1 MPRPFRPV
9 VQYDRQMRARRSR
22 PAKLATAKYWCIALT
37 LAAYAIEIA
46 SAAGN
51 TSGPSFPYFNEI
63 QNKAANQQAHLLL
76 VASVIDGKESEKTVT
91 LRRATGD
98 ADYGVSLETLGAALD
113 VVISPH
119 VDGSF
124 GIDTPLGHADFT
136 AEDVTADRGGSFV
149 PLPVAAKKLGCRLRF
164 NEAEFALV
172 VDTSWRDLRGAPIAK
187 SAAVT
192 IDVPAPNVSLSRWRS
207 EVTSQRSGGDIS
219 TSTVTDLG
227 GALGK
232 GYWQGQILNGIGA
245 RARINELVWVVDNG
259 PARWLIGQQRVA
271 INPLL
276 PGFDLTGAQMAY
288 TNSPD
293 YLYSQSP
300 LNGQL
305 VPYAAS
311 PLTVI
316 RGQGPPGGVA
326 ELRLGGQVLMRQ
338 TIGLDGQYQFRNV
351 PASPGDAIRLEVAIY
366 EFRDVDVPTRV
377 DRVYSQASNLQLP
390 EGTWVSFGGAGL
402 NGRRLDSSDD
412 ASGGAGFYQFRYGIS
427 SALTVDAVVESVNGQ
442 RYASAGAAASLG
454 VLGTWAA
461 YGARNSSGSSAY
473 EVLGDGRRNDWFW
486 HVNVQHLD
494 AGFAASEAVNTET
507 ATRTTDASYAEFGRS
522 FGTTARLSVVHGSVT
537 DPVSGNIDYTKLAAD
552 WHPLPSLTL
561 SARPDYRGD
570 YSYAASWYPTKQTHV
585 SLTRYI
591 DRTEAAAEYD
601 INSDYRLMATDL
613 HQDKLGS
620 RAGVFLA
627 RQAFGN
633 HHASW
638 TIGALSGEGT
648 TGYFVEGG
656 LEIRPGLTARLDVL
670 KDPLLRNGGASGP
683 IVTLDVVADFAVTGS
698 GLARG
703 GYDMALRQIGGI
715 SGALLGQLPRGVG
728 GDSLAHV
735 GVSLNGQIRAETDEA
750 GHFFIDGLKPGVYR
764 VSLDPDNLPI
774 ELSGSE
780 HARNVEVRSGAT
792 TRADF
797 HLELSLGCAG
807 RVVGYGD
814 TQLLQ
819 VAVLDGAGQVVKRV
833 AISQYGFF
841 RADGL
846 KPGNYHLELRN
857 AATGAAIATL
867 PLSITDRFVFGRDFR
882 ADLAGK
888 SRDQP

>member
-1 MPRPFRPV
+1 MTTRGATRFRATK
-9 VQYDRQMRARRSR
+9 RWCL
-22 PAKLATAKYWCIALT
+22 LALVIFTV
-37 LAAYAIEIA
+37 EIA
-46 SAAGN
+46 SAASN
-51 TSGPSFPYFNEI
+51 TSGPSFPYFHEI
-63 QNKAANQQAHLLL
+63 QKTAATQQARLLL

-91 LRRATGD
+91 LRRSVGD
-98 ADYGVSLETLGAALD
+98 ADYGVSLESLGAALD
-113 VVISPH
+113 IVISAH
-119 VDGSF
+119 ADGSF
-124 GIDTPLGHADFT
+124 GIDTPLGHADFS
-136 AEDVTADRGGSFV
+136 ADEVTGDRGGNFV
-149 PLPVAAKKLGCRLRF
+149 SLSLAAKKLGCRFRF
-164 NEAEFALV
+164 NESEFALV
-172 VDTSWRDLRGAPIAK
+172 VDTSWRDMRGAPIAK

-192 IDVPAPNVSLSRWRS
+192 IDVPAPSVSLSRWRS
-207 EVTSQRSGGDIS
+207 EVTTQSSGGDIS
-219 TSTVTDLG
+219 TSAITDLS

-232 GYWQGQILNGIGA
+232 GYWQGQILNGIGK
-245 RARINELVWVVDNG
+245 RPSINELIWVVDSG
-259 PARWLIGQQRVA
+259 AARWLIGQQRVA

-276 PGFDLTGAQMAY
+276 PGFDLSGAQMAY

-293 YLYSQSP
+293 YLYSQAP

-316 RGQGPPGGVA
+316 RGEGPPGGVA
-326 ELRLGGQVLMRQ
+326 ELRLGGQILMRQ

-402 NGRRLDSSDD
+402 NGRRLDPTDD
-412 ASGGAGFYQFRYGIS
+412 ASGGAGFYQFRYGVS
-427 SALTVDAVVESVNGQ
+427 SALTLDAVVESVNGQ

-454 VLGTWAA
+454 PLGTWAA
-461 YGARNSSGSSAY
+461 YGARNSSGFGGY
-473 EVLGDGRRNDWFW
+473 ELLGDGRKEDWFW
-486 HVNVQHLD
+486 HVNAQHLD
-494 AGFAASEAVNTET
+494 AGFATSEAIATDSTTT
-507 ATRTTDASYAEFGRS
+507 ATDASYAEFGRS
-522 FGTTARLSVVHGSVT
+522 FGTTGRLSVVHGSLT
-537 DPVSGNIDYTKLAAD
+537 DPVNGDIEYTKLAAD

-591 DRTEAAAEYD
+591 DRTEGAAEYD
-601 INSDYRLMATDL
+601 INSEYRLMATDL
-613 HQDKLGS
+613 HQDKVGS
-620 RAGVFLA
+620 RAGLFLA
-627 RQAFGN
+627 RQAFGS

-638 TIGALSGEGT
+638 TVGALSGEGT
-648 TGYFVEGG
+648 TGYFVEGAV
-656 LEIRPGLTARLDVL
+656 EIRPGLSARLDVL
-670 KDPLLRNGGASGP
+670 KDPLLNNSGTAGP

-703 GYDMALRQIGGI
+703 GYDLALRQIGGI
-715 SGALLGQLPRGVG
+715 SGALLGELPRSVG
-728 GDSLAHV
+728 RDALAHV

-807 RVVGYGD
+807 RVEGYGD
-814 TQLLQ
+814 TKALQ
-819 VAVLDGAGQVVKRV
+819 VAVLNGAGQVVKSV

-846 KPGNYHLELRN
+846 KPGSYRLELRD

-867 PLSITDRFVFGRDFR
+867 PLSIADQFVFGRNFR
-882 ADLAGK
+882 AGRAEDAGK
-888 SRDQP
+888 PQDQQQ

>member
-1 MPRPFRPV
+1 MT
-9 VQYDRQMRARRSR
+9 MRRSNLTR
-22 PAKLATAKYWCIALT
+22 SIAAKSRYALLM
-37 LAAYAIEIA
+37 LAAFAIEVA
-46 SAAGN
+46 SAASN
-51 TSGPSFPYFNEI
+51 SSGPSFPYFREI
-63 QNKAANQQAHLLL
+63 QKTAANQQAHLLL

-91 LRRATGD
+91 LRRGVGD
-98 ADYGVSLETLGAALD
+98 TDYGVSLESLGAALD
-113 VVISPH
+113 VIISARA
-119 VDGSF
+119 DGSF
-124 GIDTPLGHADFT
+124 GIDTPLGHAEFT
-136 AEDVTADRGGSFV
+136 AQDVTIDRGGSFV
-149 PLPVAAKKLGCRLRF
+149 PLPVATKKLGCRFRF

-187 SAAVT
+187 SEAVT
-192 IDVPAPNVSLSRWRS
+192 IDVPAPSVSLSRWRS
-207 EVTSQRSGGDIS
+207 EVTSQSNGGNIS
-219 TSTVTDLG
+219 TSTVTDLS

-232 GYWQGQILNGIGA
+232 GYWQGQILNGIGG
-245 RARINELVWVVDNG
+245 RPRINELVWVMDSG

-276 PGFDLTGAQMAY
+276 PGFDLSGAQMAY

-293 YLYSQSP
+293 YLYSQAP

-316 RGQGPPGGVA
+316 RGEGPPGGVA

-351 PASPGDAIRLEVAIY
+351 PASSGDAIRLEVAIY

-402 NGRRLDSSDD
+402 NGRRLDPTDD
-412 ASGGAGFYQFRYGIS
+412 ASGGAGFYQFRYGFS
-427 SALTVDAVVESVNGQ
+427 SALTLDAVVESVNGQ

-454 VLGTWAA
+454 PLGTWAT
-461 YGARNSSGSSAY
+461 YGAQNSSGSGAY
-473 EVLGDGRRNDWFW
+473 ELLGDGRRGDWFW

-494 AGFAASEAVNTET
+494 AGFVASEASGADSAAT
-507 ATRTTDASYAEFGRS
+507 ANDASYTEVGRS
-522 FGTTARLSVVHGSVT
+522 FGTTARLSVVHGSLT
-537 DPVSGNIDYTKLAAD
+537 DPVNGDIQYTAIAAD
-552 WHPLPSLTL
+552 WHPLPSLSL

-570 YSYAASWYPTKQTHV
+570 YSYAASWYPSKQTHV

-601 INSDYRLMATDL
+601 INSDYRLMATEL
-613 HQDKLGS
+613 RQANLGS
-620 RAGVFLA
+620 RAGLFLT

-638 TIGALSGEGT
+638 TIGALTGEGS
-648 TGYFVEGG
+648 TGYFIEGG
-656 LEIRPGLTARLDVL
+656 LELRPGLSARLDVL
-670 KDPLLRNGGASGP
+670 KDPLLHNSGAGGP
-683 IVTLDVVADFAVTGS
+683 TVTLDVVADFAVTGS

-715 SGALLGQLPRGVG
+715 SGALLGELPRAVG
-728 GDSLAHV
+728 RDSLAHV
-735 GVSLNGQIRAETDEA
+735 GVSLNGQVRAETDEA
-750 GHFFIDGLKPGVYR
+750 GHFFIDGLKPGIYR

-807 RVVGYGD
+807 RVEGYGD
-814 TQLLQ
+814 TQALQ
-819 VAVLDGAGQVVKRV
+819 VAVLDGANKVVKRAAV
-833 AISQYGFF
+833 SQYGFF

-846 KPGNYHLELRN
+846 KPGVYRLELRDS
-857 AATGAAIATL
+857 TGAPIAVT
-867 PLSITDRFVFGRDFR
+867 PVSITDRFVFGRNFR
-882 ADLAGK
+882 AGRTEDVGK
-888 SRDQP
+888 PQDQQQ